1 MPARTCDSQ
10 DGQPVICYRRADYA
24 LRLALHGLRVF
35 SAGVLFYPLA
45 GTEHVPEITWHR
57 PVWWASEAR
66 RGLELLDA
74 ARQQGSGFPE

>member
-1 MPARTCDSQ
+1 MPARTRDNQ
-10 DGQPVICYRRADYA
+10 HGQPVICCRRADYA
-24 LRLALHGLRVF
+24 LRLILHGLRVF
-35 SAGVLFYPLA
+35 STGVLFYPLA